1 MERRKKGSR
10 YSALLRLV
18 PVAIFVVLGMSIVAF
33 VSAGTPTWAQSVGP
47 AGTLPI
53 IEGTVHLQGRP
64 APPAPPWSVP
74 LVVTLHD
81 PGNLTPAYTYNV
93 TTDASGHFTFTH
105 AVSGTYV
112 CDIRV
117 KNSHTLRNV
126 KSNVTLVPDGNAL
139 DFGTL
144 REGDANN
151 DNYVS
156 LIDFSILATTYD
168 KGSGQAGFDP
178 RADFNENDWIEIA
191 DFSLL
196 ATNYD
201 THGDFPAAMTRMTA
215 DEPVTLTLKLE
226 PSFWVVPQGE
236 IFTVDMRLDPKAQ
249 PFQGVA
255 AYLDFDPAELE
266 VVDALGNPATE
277 ITPGG
282 ELTTII
288 ANTVDNTAGTI
299 AFSAGVLGGATPA
312 EEFSVATI
320 RFKAKQ
326 INMTGSQVQFVVQDY
341 PPKTGVTHQGYYL
354 PLELTDLRVRI
365 GYTRLLFPMVMSQIQ
380 TLPPVE

>member
-33 VSAGTPTWAQSVGP
+33 ASAGTPTWASSVEF

-81 PGNLTPAYTYNV
+81 PGNPVPAYTYNV
-93 TTDASGHFTFTH
+93 TTDATGTFSVTH

-126 KSNVTLVPDGNAL
+126 KSNVTLVPDGNVL

-201 THGDFPAAMTRMTA
+201 THGDFPAAMTRLAT

-226 PSFWVVPQGE
+226 PSFWVVTRDE

-255 AYLDFDPAELE
+255 AYLDFDPMELE

-277 ITPGG
+277 ITPGST
-282 ELTTII
+282 LSTVI

-299 AFSAGVLGGATPA
+299 KFSAGVLGGATPT
-312 EEFSVATI
+312 EEFSLATI
-320 RFKAKQ
+320 RFKAKG

-341 PPKTGVTHQGYYL
+341 PPKTGVTYQGYYL
-354 PLELTDLRVRI
+354 PLELIDLRVRI

>member
-1 MERRKKGSR
+1 MERCKKGSR
-10 YSALLRLV
+10 YSALLRLA

-33 VSAGTPTWAQSVGP
+33 ASAGTPTWSPSVEL

-64 APPAPPWSVP
+64 APPAPSWSVP
-74 LVVTLHD
+74 LVVTLYD
-81 PGNLTPAYTYNV
+81 PGNSTPAYTYNV
-93 TTDASGHFTFTH
+93 TTDTSGTFSVTH
-105 AVSGTYV
+105 AVAGTYV

-117 KNSHTLRNV
+117 KNLHTLRNV
-126 KSNVTLVPDGNAL
+126 KSNVTLVPDGNVL

-151 DNYVS
+151 DNYVAI
-156 LIDFSILATTYD
+156 IDFSILATTYD
-168 KGSGQAGFDP
+168 KGLGQPGFDP
-178 RADFNENDWIEIA
+178 RADFNENHYIEIA

-201 THGDFPAAMTRMTA
+201 THGDFPAAMTSMAT
-215 DEPVTLTLKLE
+215 DDPVTLTLKLE
-226 PSFWVVPQGE
+226 PSFWVAPQGG

-255 AYLDFDPAELE
+255 TYLDFDPLELE
-266 VVDALGNPATE
+266 VVDESGNPATE
-277 ITPGG
+277 IVAGG
-282 ELTTII
+282 ELNTII
-288 ANTVDNTAGTI
+288 ANEVDNTAGTI
-299 AFSAGVLGGATPA
+299 KFSAGVLGGATPT
-312 EEFSVATI
+312 EEFSLATI

-326 INMTGSQVQFVVQDY
+326 VNLAGSQVQFVVQDF
-341 PPKTGVTHQGYYL
+341 PPRTGVTYQGYYL
-354 PLELTDLRVRI
+354 PLEVIDLRVRI
-365 GYTRLLFPMVMSQIQ
+365 GHIRILYPLVMSQIQ